1 MKLLGMVIS
10 GFQRA
15 GGAMEVD
22 HIGWRWRKNFLVL
35 KKIKVE
41 FDGIVTKI
49 NVVRGKVMQTSCSY
63 YGNSTGRK
71 LLKYTWCSSQEK
83 VS

>member
-1 MKLLGMVIS
+1 VSTIDSGGRQLAKRKLMKLLGMVIS

-63 YGNSTGRK
+63 
-71 LLKYTWCSSQEK
+71 C
-83 VS
+83 